1 MTAVEIKQL
10 QGDEKWDVLHALT
23 LYAFQASP
31 PLMEKDEWIEKA
43 KDRQQDIIWGLFEH
57 GEPVACAAES
67 VMKQGIRGRT
77 FSMSGIWGVAT
88 HPEARRRG
96 YAKELLQQT
105 LSFARENGRAV
116 SCLYPFRE
124 SFYER
129 LGYATFPHPKKAIF
143 ETQALAPVLN
153 LNLDGTVEMVS
164 IKEGYDLYEDFL
176 TRYHPRVHGMALST
190 SGHRH
195 RAAENESW
203 LALAKRE
210 GRVIGLMVYS
220 LEGEIITQFKMKVK
234 QFYYLDSLGKYLLLH
249 WIARHIDQAK
259 EVELWL
265 APDERPETWL
275 ADLKLTIRQL
285 HIPPMGRVLDVK
297 KLEGMNVGPGRFLVH
312 IKDAYCPWNEGVWR
326 FESEAGSLQVSPA
339 SGPDFSL
346 TINGLSALIYGT
358 HRLEDFMYRNWG
370 SPSPSQVKT
379 LQAMFPIKSPYLHE
393 FF

>member
-10 QGDEKWDVLHALT
+10 QGNEKWDVLHALT

-43 KDRQQDIIWGLFEH
+43 KDRQQDLIWGLFEH

-67 VMKQGIRGRT
+67 VMKQNIRDKT
-77 FSMSGIWGVAT
+77 FPICGIWGVAT
-88 HPEARRRG
+88 HPETRRRG
-96 YAKELLQQT
+96 YAKRLLKQLISQ
-105 LSFARENGRAV
+105 ARDDGRPV

-129 LGYATFPHPKKAIF
+129 LGYATFPYPKKAIF
-143 ETQALAPVLN
+143 ETQALAPVLD
-153 LNLDGTVEMVS
+153 LNLAGTVEMVS
-164 IKEGYDLYEDFL
+164 IKEGYNAYRDFL
-176 TRYHPRVHGMALST
+176 TLYHPRVHGMALSE

-195 RAAENESW
+195 RAAENKSW
-203 LALAKRE
+203 IAFAKHE
-210 GRVIGLMVYS
+210 DRVIGLMVYS
-220 LEGEIITQFKMKVK
+220 LEGENITQFKMKVK
-234 QFYYLDSLGKYLLLH
+234 HLYYLDSLGKYLLLH

-265 APDERPETWL
+265 APDQRPETWL
-275 ADLKLTIRQL
+275 ADLKLTIHKL

-297 KLEGMNVGPGRFLVH
+297 KLEGMNVGPGRFTVH

-358 HRLEDFMYRNWG
+358 HRLEDLPYRDWG
-370 SPSPSQVKT
+370 SPSPSQIKT